1 MTKIATTSDIHGVIP
16 ILPTPFH
23 TDESLDETGYES
35 ILNFAKQAGCKT
47 IGLPAFGSEF
57 YKLSTVERSIILKT
71 VFDQANGLNVIVQ
84 CNHTSPKVIEAMVEE
99 AEKLGATAI
108 NTALPRAMP
117 ASEEQLL
124 KHASTVCASTS
135 LPVVIQDYNPGGP
148 IIGLDFA
155 VKLSNKFENFKF
167 IKYEIPGI
175 GPLVRKILEATN
187 GKVKVISGWGG
198 SYMLEQVPAGIA
210 GIMPGIPLADF
221 FVKIW
226 DKASNGKRKEA
237 MMMFSS
243 ISSYLSFSLQN
254 MEMFHHAEKRLAVR
268 RGIMKSDVVRSVS
281 IDLDLYQDKYLEL
294 VLDETCA
301 ALEQYGLK
309 SNIL

>member
-1 MTKIATTSDIHGVIP
+1 LVATASDIHGVIP

-23 TDESLDETGYES
+23 ADESLDETGYES
-35 ILNFAKQAGCKT
+35 ILNFAKAAGCKT

-57 YKLSTVERSIILKT
+57 YKLSAVERSVILKI
-71 VFDQANGLNVIVQ
+71 VFEQADGLNVIVQ
-84 CNHTSPKVIEAMVEE
+84 CNHTSPKVVRALVEE

-124 KHASTVCASTS
+124 KYAATVCNSTS

-155 VKLSNKFENFKF
+155 LRLSDKFENFKF
-167 IKYEIPGI
+167 IKYEVPGI
-175 GPLVRKILEATN
+175 GPLVTKIFEATK

-198 SYMLEQVPAGIA
+198 SYMLEQIPAGIA

-226 DKASNGKRKEA
+226 DMAARGKTREA
-237 MMMFSS
+237 MKMFSA
-243 ISSYLSFSLQN
+243 ISGYLSFSLQN
-254 MEMFHHAEKRLAVR
+254 LEMFHHVEKRLAAR
-268 RGIMKSDVVRSVS
+268 RGIMKSFVVRSVS
-281 IDLDLYQDKYLEL
+281 IELDRYQERYLEL
-294 VLDETCA
+294 VLDETCE
-301 ALEQYGLK
+301 ALEKYGLNVK
-309 SNIL
+309 NN